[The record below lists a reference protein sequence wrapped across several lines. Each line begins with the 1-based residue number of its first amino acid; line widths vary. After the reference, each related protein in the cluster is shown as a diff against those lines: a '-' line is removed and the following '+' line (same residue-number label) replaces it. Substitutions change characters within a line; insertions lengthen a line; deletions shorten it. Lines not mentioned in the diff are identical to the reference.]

1 MQVRNGILKGEL
13 KVKNGKL
20 IKCKIVIKNSIIEDI
35 KLHGDFFIYPEE
47 KIEEIEEKIRGIK
60 YDENEIRRAIYENF
74 AGVEILGA
82 SIEDFIEVIINAK

>member
-47 KIEEIEEKIRGIK
+47 KIGEIEEKIRGIK